1 MGRKKKYTAKE
12 LEKRVAAYFASI
24 TRTVTIKEKVD
35 TGKKDDKG
43 HTIWE
48 YKPIVNDAGDE
59 IKQIEYVI
67 PPTIGALCDFLNIDD
82 STWEAYCKDDEHP
95 EYVRTTKRA
104 RGRVFAYLQGETLTR
119 PDKALKGILFN
130 ISNNFPDF
138 AETADMDRREQELRI
153 AKMEAE
159 LMALQKGQSAAG
171 REVTIID
178 DV

>member
-24 TRTVTIKEKVD
+24 TRTVTIKEKVE
-35 TGKKDDKG
+35 KKDDRG
-43 HTIWE
+43 RTVFEWE
-48 YKPIVNDAGDE
+48 PVRNDAGEE
-59 IKQIEYVI
+59 IKQVEYVV
-67 PPTIGALCDFLNIDD
+67 PPTVAGLTDFLKIDHD
-82 STWEAYCKDDEHP
+82 TWAAYCDSEKYP
-95 EYVRTTKRA
+95 EFSDTTKRTRA
-104 RGRVFAYLQGETLTR
+104 RMFAYLQGETLTR

-130 ISNNFPDF
+130 ITNNYPDF
-138 AETADMDRREQELRI
+138 ANTASMDRREQELRI

-159 LMALQKGQSAAG
+159 LTALQKGQSAAG